1 MKHPQNIFTPTMT
14 STVSYNQY
22 KDIISNKKKKKLH
35 FCDTN
40 NKDYDINA
48 SLECLTLEIKHG
60 QENML

>member
-1 MKHPQNIFTPTMT
+1 MT

-22 KDIISNKKKKKLH
+22 KDIISNKKKKNLH

-40 NKDYDINA
+40 SKDYDINA